1 MNRYDMSG
9 YLRNVTGEPIHTLRG
24 IGEGVQMARDEEK
37 HTLLKKIL
45 AKLGLKRNGS
55 LEQG

>member
-1 MNRYDMSG
+1 MSG